1 MKISQYADLRAQV
14 RNGDTVA
21 VHATGIYRTALGAGG
36 MGPHGHVG
44 LIRRVSID
52 DIERVF
58 VVEENPGGGRYRPLS
73 HYQLDSLDVYAPPPG
88 VDGHRASAA
97 AVQLLD
103 GLAGYD
109 WREIRQLASLGVR
122 RALARVLRRPL
133 PDVAHDAVTDQ
144 CRGVICS
151 ALVTEAYVRAGWT
164 PAGSCAWPAALTAQ
178 LGAPRLVY
186 TGGA

>member
-1 MKISQYADLRAQV
+1 MRLAEYPALRAQV

-21 VHATGIYRTALGAGG
+21 VHARGLYRCALDAGR

-44 LIRRVSID
+44 IIRRVTID
-52 DIERVF
+52 DVERVF
-58 VVEENPGGGRYRPLS
+58 VVEENPGGGRYRPLR
-73 HYQLDSLDVYAPPPG
+73 HYQSASLDVFAPPPG
-88 VDGHRASAA
+88 VDGQWASAA

-109 WREIRQLASLGVR
+109 WREIRQLAALGVR
-122 RALARVLRRPL
+122 RALARLLRLRL
-133 PDVAHDAVTDQ
+133 PDLGHDAVTDQ

-164 PAGSCAWPAALTAQ
+164 PPGSCAWPTALTQQ
-178 LGAPRLVY
+178 LGAPRIVY